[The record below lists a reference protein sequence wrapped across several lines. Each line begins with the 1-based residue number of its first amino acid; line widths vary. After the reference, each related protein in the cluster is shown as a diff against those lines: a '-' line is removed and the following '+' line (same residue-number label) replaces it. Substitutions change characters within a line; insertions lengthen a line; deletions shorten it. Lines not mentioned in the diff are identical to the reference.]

1 MYCSTCGA
9 LIVEGRSR
17 CDTCGAAVYRPPPA
31 ERVALT
37 SPSVTA
43 TCPRCGY
50 RGEGITYFSRGS
62 HVAALVGITLLTAG
76 MMGAGG
82 LIYYLVRRDH
92 LVCPRCG
99 RGWGRNGAVALVPG
113 SAGGAASAPMVMRG
127 GGGSSQGWAV
137 ALFVIA
143 AMLALVAIMSTEL
156 PPLLAA
162 GIAAAGGAA
171 LSRAASR
178 ERERRREALLSA
190 LQLPVLQLAGRQGGQ
205 LTVTEVAAELGWTLR
220 RAEKVLQSLDDGL
233 RVTSDVTDEGVI
245 VYAFPELTRSQSPR
259 LSRPDEG

>member
-17 CDTCGAAVYRPPPA
+17 CDTCGAAVYRPPHA
-31 ERVALT
+31 ERAALPN
-37 SPSVTA
+37 PSVAA

-99 RGWGRNGAVALVPG
+99 RGWGRNGAVALVPA
-113 SAGGAASAPMVMRG
+113 SAGGLSTTPMVRG
-127 GGGSSQGWAV
+127 GGGGMQGWAV

-143 AMLALVAIMSTEL
+143 AMLAVAAIVSTEL

-190 LQLPVLQLAGRQGGQ
+190 LQLPVLQLAGRKGGQ

-245 VYAFPELTRSQSPR
+245 VYAFPELTRSHNVR
-259 LSRPDEG
+259 LPPPEEG